1 MEKTLGRNQ
10 RNGGHSV
17 ASLVRRIARCLRHG
31 WSLEGRGRR
40 RCIHVHSRSMADS
53 RRASW

>member
-53 RRASW
+53 RRAS